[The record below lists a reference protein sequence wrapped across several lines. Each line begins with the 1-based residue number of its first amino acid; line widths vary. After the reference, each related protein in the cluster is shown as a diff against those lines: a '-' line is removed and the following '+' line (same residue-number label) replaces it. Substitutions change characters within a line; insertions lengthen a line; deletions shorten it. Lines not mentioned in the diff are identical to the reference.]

1 MLENSMSICYYIVTM
16 FILRNI
22 KKVGKKEYSSTLLVE
37 SVREN
42 GVSRHKTILNLSK
55 WGADEVNALEASLKG
70 KTGFSLDDVKSKEG
84 KNIGGLWVMK
94 AIADRLNISQVLG
107 KSRQA
112 KKALLI
118 ILGRILT
125 QGSRLH
131 LCEWGQ
137 LQEIESV
144 LGIEKYN
151 EDQLYEALDWL
162 CSNQEKIE
170 HRLFQKRYKGKPPE
184 LFLYDITSSYL
195 EGDKNE
201 LAKYGYNRDKKK
213 GKKQIVIGLITDGEG
228 IPISVEVFEG
238 NRIDS
243 TTVIEEIEK
252 LAKRFGAKK
261 FTFVGD
267 RGMLKKGQIEHLKD
281 RHHYITAITKPQIEK
296 LLKAGLFQMDL
307 FDEAVTEIEDNGRRY
322 VARRNPYMAKR
333 SGANRLSKIDC
344 LKQKTSDANTYIND
358 HSKAKTETQIKNI
371 SALISK
377 FKLNKCIA
385 IKETSNQQLDLV
397 VDQNVLKEMEK
408 LDGCYVLKTD
418 LDSKK
423 MSKENI
429 HARYKDLAMVEHA
442 FRTMKTSVLEVRPIY
457 VRKKSRTRGHVFATM
472 LAYMITQYFW
482 NQVKELGHTL
492 DFSIEC
498 VNDIKTTF
506 LILGKKTIKTIPTL
520 SPLKIGILNALNI
533 SLPKTIPV

>member
-1 MLENSMSICYYIVTM
+1 
-16 FILRNI
+16 
-22 KKVGKKEYSSTLLVE
+22 
-37 SVREN
+37 
-42 GVSRHKTILNLSK
+42 
-55 WGADEVNALEASLKG
+55 
-70 KTGFSLDDVKSKEG
+70 
-84 KNIGGLWVMK
+84 
-94 AIADRLNISQVLG
+94 
-107 KSRQA
+107 
-112 KKALLI
+112 
-118 ILGRILT
+118 
-125 QGSRLH
+125 
-131 LCEWGQ
+131 
-137 LQEIESV
+137 
-144 LGIEKYN
+144 
-151 EDQLYEALDWL
+151 
-162 CSNQEKIE
+162 
-170 HRLFQKRYKGKPPE
+170 
-184 LFLYDITSSYL
+184 
-195 EGDKNE
+195 
-201 LAKYGYNRDKKK
+201 
-213 GKKQIVIGLITDGEG
+213 
-228 IPISVEVFEG
+228 
-238 NRIDS
+238 
-243 TTVIEEIEK
+243 
-252 LAKRFGAKK
+252 
-261 FTFVGD
+261 
-267 RGMLKKGQIEHLKD
+267 
-281 RHHYITAITKPQIEK
+281 
-296 LLKAGLFQMDL
+296 MDL
-307 FDEAVTEIEDNGRRY
+307 FDEAVTEIEDNGLRY

-371 SALISK
+371 SVLISK